1 MAENNFNINNPVV
14 VEVVDAPMSTGKT
27 TGIIQWMKEHPN
39 EKYLYVSPMLS
50 EVEERIP
57 QQASDLD
64 FHYPISDNCTKS
76 ESLLSL
82 LEQGVNISFTHSLFQ
97 SLSKKHLDL
106 IKQKEYILII
116 DEEVG
121 LIESYSGRYTKGD
134 ISFLLDSKSISIDYE
149 HFGEINWIGGDI
161 DLSAAYS
168 NFKRM
173 CDASSL
179 YITKGARDMLISQ
192 LPIQL
197 VISSKRTIIL
207 TYMFEGSVMESFLKL
222 RGVTIKPFEEVKLI
236 KCPNQVVRDAK
247 NLITIKTTPSIDK
260 IERYNLS
267 SVWWSRTANK
277 EQLKE
282 VTAAIR
288 SVYRKQDTDVKKML
302 LTIPKDN
309 SEKMIGSRRNPRFV
323 LPRGVNADD
332 VFLYS
337 AARATNNYSDRD
349 LLIHG
354 YNRFINVPV
363 KTYFNDYGEGIHPK
377 EDVFA
382 LSEMVQWIWRSAIRN
397 DKPITLYILNKR
409 MRELLKNWLNNNM

>member
-1 MAENNFNINNPVV
+1 MMDKQII

-27 TGIIQWMKEHPN
+27 TGIIEWMKKHPN

-50 EVEERIP
+50 EVEERLP
-57 QQASDLD
+57 QQAADLD
-64 FHYPISDNCTKS
+64 FHYPSKENGSKS

-97 SLSKKHLDL
+97 SLSKKHLEL

-134 ISFLLDSKSISIDYE
+134 IAFLMDSEIISVDYD

-161 DLSAAYS
+161 EMTAAYS

-222 RGVTIKPFEEVKLI
+222 RGVGIQPFKDIQLM
-236 KCPNQVVRDAK
+236 KCSEQVVREAK
-247 NLITIKTTPSIDK
+247 ELISIEVTQKIKSIEHYSMSSIWWAETATKDQLKDISLAILSAYRRADVDK
-260 IERYNLS
+260 DKVLLTMPKKNSERYINN
-267 SVWWSRTANK
+267 TK
-277 EQLKE
+277 
-282 VTAAIR
+282 
-288 SVYRKQDTDVKKML
+288 
-302 LTIPKDN
+302 
-309 SEKMIGSRRNPRFV
+309 RRNTRYA
-323 LPRGVNADD
+323 LPRGVVADK

-337 AARATNNYSDRD
+337 AARATNDYADRD
-349 LLIHG
+349 TLIHA

-382 LSEMVQWIWRSAIRN
+382 LSEMVQWIWRSAIRK
-397 DKPITLYILNKR
+397 DEPIKVFVLNLRMRKLLEEWLNK
-409 MRELLKNWLNNNM
+409 